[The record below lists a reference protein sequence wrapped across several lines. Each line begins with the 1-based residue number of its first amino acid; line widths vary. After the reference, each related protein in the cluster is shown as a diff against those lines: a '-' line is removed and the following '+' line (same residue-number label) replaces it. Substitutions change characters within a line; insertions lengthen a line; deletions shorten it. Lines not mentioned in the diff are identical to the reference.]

1 MSLTPVSRVNY
12 QNITG
17 ALDCSILKA
26 SSEAYR
32 KVRAWP
38 GEVPE

>member
-26 SSEAYR
+26 STEANR

-38 GEVPE
+38 GD

>member
-12 QNITG
+12 RNITG
-17 ALDCSILKA
+17 ALNCSILNA
-26 SSEAYR
+26 STVANR